1 MSVARPL
8 SVAFA
13 VTGVVALLSLV
24 LPLEWQSTGVGLC
37 LVGATYLL
45 VLRGDAARIRHHGL
59 GMGGLFEPVP
69 LDARRLAGALWDSVR
84 WALGC
89 AVLFFPPFWLGFV
102 LWWSPTRAFQW
113 PAPPGVDLVLTQ
125 LLGIAVP
132 EEMFYRGYVQTALDD
147 AFPSWR
153 FQVLGATLGAGVL
166 LGSLIFAVGHFATH
180 AHAARLTVFFPSL
193 VFGWLRARTGGV
205 GASVFFHAAC
215 NLYSA
220 YITDGYYPHH

>member
-13 VTGVVALLSLV
+13 VTGVVALLSFL
-24 LPLEWQSTGVGLC
+24 LPPEWQSTGVGLC

-45 VLRGDAARIRHHGL
+45 VLRGDAAHIRHHGL

-69 LDARRLAGALWDSVR
+69 LEARRLAAALWGSVR
-84 WALGC
+84 WALCC
-89 AVLFFPPFWLGFV
+89 ALLFFPPFWLGFV
-102 LWWSPTRAFQW
+102 LWWSPLRAFQW

-153 FQVLGATLGAGVL
+153 FQLFGATIGAGVI

-180 AHAARLTVFFPSL
+180 AHPARLTVFFPSL

-205 GASVFFHAAC
+205 GASVFFHASC

-220 YITDGYYPHH
+220 YLTDGYYPHH